1 MPEHE
6 SMQDYIDMID
16 NEGLLAA
23 NKTKNDSSNSKDGSD
38 DEDIP
43 TEEPVKSK
51 TKSSIASSS
60 DQIKSS
66 ISKQEV
72 SDTAKSITV

>member
-16 NEGLLAA
+16 NEGLLTS
-23 NKTKNDSSNSKDGSD
+23 NKAKNEGSSNSKDGSD

-43 TEEPVKSK
+43 IEEPAKSK
-51 TKSSIASSS
+51 SKSNVSVASSS
-60 DQIKSS
+60 D
-66 ISKQEV
+66 
-72 SDTAKSITV
+72 